1 VELLSDPILPALAL
15 LAVLLL
21 ALIVIGGM
29 ILRRVNPREVF
40 ELPARLDGLERSLD
54 RVERSVRD
62 EVVRSREDIVG
73 GGDRLRT
80 ELTTTLTQTGEALSR
95 RHMDLTALQQTQWEG
110 VHGRL
115 RDLADSNERKFDAL
129 RETVDTQLKT
139 LQADNT
145 TKLEEMRRTV
155 DEKLQATLEERLGA
169 SFRQVS
175 ERLEQVHRGLG
186 EMQALATGVGD
197 LKRVLSNVKSRGTWG
212 EVHLASLLEQVLA
225 PEQYAANVATREGS
239 SDRVEFA
246 VRLPGPE
253 GRDGDVVWLPIDAK
267 FPLEDYVRL
276 TEAADRGDSAVVDQA
291 ARELEVRVRQFGRDI
306 RNKYLEPPRTTD
318 FAIMF
323 LPTEGLYAEI
333 LRRPAIVE
341 FLQREC
347 RVVVAG
353 PTTLWAML
361 SSLRMGFRT
370 LAIQKRSSEVWSV
383 LGHVRDDFSRF
394 GGTLEAVQKKLEE
407 ASKKVDEARKGSRR
421 IERRLQ
427 GVQELPAAD
436 GVPEGD
442 TTPRPPGTPLLDAVE
457 EEV

>member
-1 VELLSDPILPALAL
+1 
-15 LAVLLL
+15 
-21 ALIVIGGM
+21 
-29 ILRRVNPREVF
+29 
-40 ELPARLDGLERSLD
+40 
-54 RVERSVRD
+54 
-62 EVVRSREDIVG
+62 
-73 GGDRLRT
+73 
-80 ELTTTLTQTGEALSR
+80 
-95 RHMDLTALQQTQWEG
+95 
-110 VHGRL
+110 
-115 RDLADSNERKFDAL
+115 
-129 RETVDTQLKT
+129 VDTQLKT
-139 LQADNT
+139 LQADNAA
-145 TKLEEMRRTV
+145 KLEEMRRTV

-212 EVHLASLLEQVLA
+212 EVHLGSLLEQVLA

-253 GRDGDVVWLPIDAK
+253 GRDGDIVWLPIDAK

-276 TEAADRGDSAVVDQA
+276 TDAADRGDPAAVDQA
-291 ARELEVRVRQFGRDI
+291 ARELEARVRVFGRDI
-306 RNKYLEPPRTTD
+306 RDKYLEPPRTTD

-383 LGHVRDDFSRF
+383 LGQVRDDFGRF
-394 GGTLEAVQKKLEE
+394 GATLDAVQKKLQE
-407 ASKKVDEARKGSRR
+407 ASSKVDEARKGSRR

-427 GVQELPAAD
+427 GVQELPAA
-436 GVPEGD
+436 ELQAGD
-442 TTPRPPGTPLLDAVE
+442 ATPGPPTPLFDTVE
-457 EEV
+457 EEA